1 MQLERILHSQGF
13 GTRRDCRH
21 LVRAGY
27 VDVNGQREENPF
39 AEYDPVGLEFTVG
52 GEPMRYREKAYVVL
66 NKPAHVECSQ
76 KPKHHPSVYSLFP
89 DYLRDRGIQTVG
101 RLDEDTTGLLIL
113 TDDGNLI
120 HALTSPK
127 RKVDK
132 VYEITLKHAVDD
144 RLISALMGGVKL
156 HDVDELVLA
165 VDCQCLSETV
175 LHLTIREGRYHQVKR
190 MVAAAGNRVE
200 ALRRIRMGDYDLPSH
215 LLLGEWMWLEPQDL
229 DRLLNNPVPKDG
241 A

>member
-21 LVRAGY
+21 LIRAGY
-27 VDVNGQREENPF
+27 IEVNGRLEENPF
-39 AEYDPVGLEFTVG
+39 AEYDPLGLKFTVD
-52 GEPMRYREKAYVVL
+52 GEPMCYREKAYVVL
-66 NKPAHVECSQ
+66 NKPANVECSQ

-89 DYLRDRGIQTVG
+89 DYLRERGIQTVG

-113 TDDGNLI
+113 TDDGQFI

-132 VYEITLKHAVDD
+132 VYEITLKHPADEH
-144 RLISALMGGVKL
+144 LTNALVGGVKL
-156 HDVDELVLA
+156 HDVDEPVVA
-165 VDCQCLSETV
+165 VDCQQRSDTV
-175 LHLTIREGRYHQVKR
+175 LHLTLREGRYHQVKR

-200 ALRRIRMGDYDLPSH
+200 ALRRIRIGHYDLPTH
-215 LLLGEWMWLEPQDL
+215 LALGEWMWLEPEDL
-229 DRLLNNPVPKDG
+229 DRLLAKDT